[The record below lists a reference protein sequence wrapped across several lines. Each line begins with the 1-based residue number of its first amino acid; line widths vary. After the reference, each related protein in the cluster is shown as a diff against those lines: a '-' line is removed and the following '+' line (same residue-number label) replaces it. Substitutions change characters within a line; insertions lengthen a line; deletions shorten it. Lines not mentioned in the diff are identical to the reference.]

1 VSGKGKNRLEVKDT
15 GMRAMFERA
24 QQIKDAY
31 VKVGVLADD
40 EKGGMHYEGGE
51 LTVAEIAAINEY
63 GTQDGR
69 IPSRSFLRSTFEARR
84 EELAEMGREFIEKV
98 VDGKL
103 DLAIALGR
111 MGAWLANKVKRAI
124 TDGTGIEPE
133 NRPSTVRK
141 KGSSRPLVDTGR
153 MLAAITWSVIVG
165 GSNNEHENE

>member
-1 VSGKGKNRLEVKDT
+1 VSGKGKNRLEVKDK
-15 GMRAMFERA
+15 GMAAMFERA
-24 QQIKDAY
+24 QQIKEAY

-40 EKGGMHYEGGE
+40 EKGGMHYPGGD
-51 LTVAEIAAINEY
+51 LTVAEVAAVNEY

-69 IPSRSFLRSTFEARR
+69 IPARSFLRSTFEARR

-111 MGAWLANKVKRAI
+111 MGAWLAGKVKRAI
-124 TDGTGIEPE
+124 TDGDGIPPE